1 MFIQVLVGF
10 LIGITLYIVFM
21 TKKIFFQV
29 NEGTLA
35 VISSYGKMKFQNET
49 SKDLKTYQPGLHM
62 KWPWQKVRTIII
74 MEQMIELSGEDG
86 GTMAMA
92 SDGTLLRIDSKL
104 RFTPL
109 KNDLYSF
116 LFSMERSIDHIKGIF
131 VCLLHQEIG
140 SFDKKKSHGSEM
152 NQSKINSEVSSYAA
166 IRSERGKLNKQIL
179 EFCKNKIAN
188 CYGVQFN
195 GVDLTDI
202 LPPDELAEALNAVIN
217 AQSEAQRL
225 YALTE
230 AECKQKILA
239 AQKGVSIAK
248 AKAKA
253 TEEDIRKISEILNE
267 LKINGT
273 LNLYLERRN
282 VEVFSEAK
290 ISYIKRPI

>member
-1 MFIQVLVGF
+1 MLTQALVGF
-10 LIGITLYIVFM
+10 SLGIIIYIVFM
-21 TKKIFFQV
+21 IKKSFFQV
-29 NEGTLA
+29 SEGTLA
-35 VISSYGKMKFQNET
+35 VISSYGKMKFKNEAT
-49 SKDLKTYQPGLHM
+49 KDLETYQPGLHM
-62 KWPWQKVRTIII
+62 KWPWQKVHTIII

-86 GTMAMA
+86 GTMTMA

-116 LFSMERSIDHIKGIF
+116 LFSMERSLEHIKGIF

-140 SFDKKKSHGSEM
+140 SFDKKKSLIDEM
-152 NQSKINSEVSSYAA
+152 DQSKLYSQVSSYAA

-188 CYGVQFN
+188 SYGIQFN

-230 AECKQKILA
+230 AECKQKILS
-239 AQKGVSIAK
+239 AQKGISIAK
-248 AKAKA
+248 SKAKA
-253 TEEDIRKISEILNE
+253 TEEDIKKISEILSE
-267 LKINGT
+267 LQINGT
-273 LNLYLERRN
+273 LNSYLERRSI
-282 VEVFSEAK
+282 EVFSESK